1 MLCLTRPLTP
11 QSKALAMYVIGT
23 AGHVDHGKSTLVK
36 ALTDIDP
43 DRLPEEKER
52 EMTVDLG
59 FAWMTLPSGREV
71 SIVDVP
77 GHERFIKNMLAGVGG
92 IDLAMLIVAADES
105 VMPQTR
111 EHLAILDIL
120 QIRRRLVVIT
130 KTDLVDEELVELV
143 KAEVEDALEDTS
155 FRGYP
160 MVGVSAYTGAG
171 LGDLRAAIDQVLD
184 QTEARPDL
192 GRPRLPVDRCF
203 SISGFGTVV
212 TGTLIDGVLAVGQ
225 EVELSPSGRRGRIRG
240 LQSHKNKLDHTTPGV
255 RLAVNISGLSRTDIK
270 RGEILTGPG
279 WLRPTQRL
287 DARLRMVKDAP
298 HVLRHN
304 EGVTFHLFTS
314 EASARVRLLDA
325 ERLAPGAEGW
335 VQILLSEELPMV
347 KGDFFVIRSAED
359 TLGGGQVVD
368 PNPRR
373 RHRRF
378 NPELMERLMMLD
390 QGSGEDILLSVAEQ
404 WGPCDL
410 TTLSRRA
417 NLPQTEVLER
427 IERLATEEAVVVLGD
442 LGSDNEAAVYSGQ
455 GWNILKSK
463 LFVALRTYHNQY
475 PLRRGVPVQ
484 EVRSRLGMA
493 QPVFTR
499 ALTRLTSEGDVVETG
514 QSLRL
519 PGHQIA
525 LTPRMEQQV
534 EGFLAA
540 LEQNPYSPPNDQT
553 LDPELLAVLI
563 DDRKVVKVNESVVF
577 AASAYHD
584 MTEKIISHL
593 RDRGSITVAEAR
605 TMFNSSRKYVLPL
618 LEYLDQQHIT
628 RRVGDERV
636 LR

>member
-1 MLCLTRPLTP
+1 
-11 QSKALAMYVIGT
+11 MYVIGT

-43 DRLPEEKER
+43 DRLPEEKAR

-77 GHERFIKNMLAGVGG
+77 GHERFIKNMLAGVGA

-120 QIRRRLVVIT
+120 QVRRNLVVIT
-130 KTDLVDEELVELV
+130 KTDLVDEEMVELV
-143 KAEVEDALEDTS
+143 MAEVEDALKGTS
-155 FRGYP
+155 FQDSA
-160 MVGVSAYTGAG
+160 MVGVSAHTGAG
-171 LGDLRAAIDQVLD
+171 LDDLRSALD
-184 QTEARPDL
+184 GILDDTEARRDL

-203 SISGFGTVV
+203 TISGFGTVV

-225 EVELSPSGRRGRIRG
+225 EVELAPSGRRGRIRG
-240 LQSHKNKLDHTTPGV
+240 LQSHKTKVENTQPGV
-255 RLAVNISGLSRTDIK
+255 RLAVNISGLARTEVQ
-270 RGEILTGPG
+270 RGEILTTPG
-279 WLRPTQRL
+279 WLRPTRRL
-287 DARLRMVKDAP
+287 DAQLRMVRGAP
-298 HVLRHN
+298 HSLRHN

-314 EASARVRLLDA
+314 ETTARVRLLDA
-325 ERLAPGAEGW
+325 DRLAPGAEGW
-335 VQILLSEELPMV
+335 VQILLNESLPMV

-378 NPELMERLMMLD
+378 SPEVEERLMMLD
-390 QGSGEDILLSVAEQ
+390 QGTGEDILLSVAEQ

-410 TTLSRRA
+410 TTLSRRS
-417 NLPQTEVLER
+417 NLPASEVVER
-427 IERLATEEAVVVLGD
+427 TASLVDDGDVVVLGE
-442 LGSDNEAAVYSGQ
+442 LGTDNDAVVYSAQ
-455 GWNILKSK
+455 SWDILKSK
-463 LFVALRTYHNQY
+463 MFVSLQTYHGQY
-475 PLRRGVPVQ
+475 PLRRGAPVQ
-484 EVRSRLGMA
+484 EIRSRLGLS
-493 QPVFTR
+493 QPAFTR
-499 ALTRLTSEGDVVETG
+499 ALARLAGESYVVEEAPF
-514 QSLRL
+514 LRL
-519 PGHQIA
+519 PGHQVT
-525 LTPRMEQQV
+525 LTPKMQQQV
-534 EGFLAA
+534 AEYLKILGREPYTPPGDQP
-540 LEQNPYSPPNDQT
+540 LEA
-553 LDPELLAVLI
+553 ELLGVLI
-563 DDRKVVKVNESVVF
+563 DQGQVVRVNPSVVF
-577 AASAYHD
+577 TAAAYREMAD
-584 MTEKIISHL
+584 RVVSHL
-593 RDRGSITVAEAR
+593 QSNESITVAEAR

>member
-1 MLCLTRPLTP
+1 
-11 QSKALAMYVIGT
+11 MYVIGT

-43 DRLPEEKER
+43 DRLPEEKAR

-77 GHERFIKNMLAGVGG
+77 GHERFIKNMLAGVGA
-92 IDLAMLIVAADES
+92 IDVALLIVAADES

-120 QIRRRLVVIT
+120 QIRRGLVVIT
-130 KTDLVDEELVELV
+130 KTDLAEQELVELV
-143 KAEVEDALEDTS
+143 KAEVEDALEGTS
-155 FRGYP
+155 FQGCP
-160 MVGVSAYTGAG
+160 MVGVSAQTGAG
-171 LGDLRAAIDQVLD
+171 LDDLRTGLD
-184 QTEARPDL
+184 QILGKTEARRDL

-225 EVELSPSGRRGRIRG
+225 EVELAGSGRRGRIRG
-240 LQSHKNKLDHTTPGV
+240 LQSHKAKVDQTQPGV
-255 RLAVNISGLSRTDIK
+255 RLAVNLSGVSRADVL
-270 RGEILTGPG
+270 RGEVLTTPD
-279 WLRPTQRL
+279 WLRSTKRL
-287 DARLRMVKDAP
+287 DARLRMVRNAP
-298 HVLRHN
+298 HALRHN

-314 EASARVRLLDA
+314 EATARIRLLDA
-325 ERLAPGAEGW
+325 DRLAPGAEGW
-335 VQILLSEELPMV
+335 VQILLSDTLPMV
-347 KGDFFVIRSAED
+347 KGDFFVIRSSED

-378 NPELMERLMMLD
+378 NPEMIERFMMLD
-390 QGSGEDILLSVAEQ
+390 QGTGEDVLLSVAEQ

-410 TTLSRRA
+410 DSLSRRS
-417 NLPQTEVLER
+417 NLPQAEVLER
-427 IERLATEEAVVVLGD
+427 IHRLSSDGAVVVLGE
-442 LGSDNEAAVYSGQ
+442 LGSDNDAVVHSTHS
-455 GWNILKSK
+455 WNTLKNK
-463 LFVALRTYHNQY
+463 VFVALQTHHNQH

-484 EVRSRLGMA
+484 EIRSRLGLS
-493 QPVFTR
+493 QPVFIR
-499 ALTRLTSEGDVVETG
+499 ALTRLAGEGYVAESG
-514 QSLRL
+514 QVLRL
-519 PGHQIA
+519 PDHEVS
-525 LTPRMEQQV
+525 LTPQMDRQV
-534 EGFLAA
+534 EAYLAA
-540 LEQNPYSPPNDQT
+540 LQRDLYSPTSDHP
-553 LDPELLAVLI
+553 LDPELLGVLI
-563 DDRKVVKVNESVVF
+563 DEGKVVKVNDSVVF
-577 AASAYHD
+577 DSSAYREMSD
-584 MTEKIISHL
+584 KIIGHL
-593 RDRGSITVAEAR
+593 KSNGSITVAEAR